1 MTIKQ
6 QKEAQRIAECQAHN
20 RQMMK
25 EWKQK
30 KLQEKIERAENE
42 LITLREMNSDN
53 NNKRIQA
60 IENWLNSSP
69 DWQSIRF
76 CI

>member
-1 MTIKQ
+1 MTNRQ
-6 QKEAQRIAECQAHN
+6 QKEAQQIAECRAHN

-25 EWKQK
+25 ELKQK

-42 LITLREMNSDN
+42 LTTLREMNSDN